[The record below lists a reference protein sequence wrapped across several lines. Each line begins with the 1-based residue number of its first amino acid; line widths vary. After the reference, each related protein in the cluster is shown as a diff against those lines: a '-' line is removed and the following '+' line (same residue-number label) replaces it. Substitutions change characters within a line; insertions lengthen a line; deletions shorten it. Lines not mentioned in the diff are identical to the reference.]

1 MMKKKLIALGILV
14 LIGIG
19 TTLFFYLSPKKGE
32 GPLILYGN
40 VDIREVDLGFRVF
53 GKVKGVYFEEGDS
66 VKKGDLL
73 AELDAVPYE
82 EQLLESKAQQ
92 VSARLAY
99 ENAEKQ
105 FMRRKE
111 AIKSSAVS
119 EEDFANAESSM
130 KEAGASL
137 EAALA
142 SLAKAETSYE
152 DTRLV
157 SPSNGVLLTR
167 IREPGSILN
176 PGQPVFSLALYEPIW
191 VRAYVS
197 EPDLGKIYPG
207 MRAQVFT
214 DSSATYE
221 GQIGFI
227 SPVAEFTPK
236 NVETTDLRT
245 ELVYRI
251 RVVIAKP
258 DEWLRQGMPV
268 TVQLNPDR

>member
-1 MMKKKLIALGILV
+1 MKKKLIALGILL

-119 EEDFANAESSM
+119 EEDFVNAESSM

-142 SLAKAETSYE
+142 ALAKAETSYE
-152 DTRLV
+152 DTKLL

-207 MRAQVFT
+207 MKAQVFT

-268 TVQLNPDR
+268 TVQLNPDK